1 MPIFSRSGRI
11 YIVDTAKNPR
21 APELHKVVEGS
32 EIWSRTGLAYPHT
45 AHCLANGDIMVSC
58 MGDKEGNAEGSGFLL
73 LDSDFNIK
81 GRYEVLHILND
92 FDQRPVGSWGY
103 MIQIV

>member
-1 MPIFSRSGRI
+1 MDGPGQDFSRSGRI

-21 APELHKVVEGS
+21 APEVHKVVEGS

-81 GRYEVLHILND
+81 GRYEGLLI
-92 FDQRPVGSWGY
+92 
-103 MIQIV
+103 

>member
-1 MPIFSRSGRI
+1 
-11 YIVDTAKNPR
+11 
-21 APELHKVVEGS
+21 VVEGS

-81 GRYEVLHILND
+81 GRFEGLLIETTLT
-92 FDQRPVGSWGY
+92 
-103 MIQIV
+103 